1 MRLSFGNQ
9 MTLMS
14 FSWRHEVKHG
24 FSFRGHDQHSHLMK
38 NAAVKFIT
46 TDQRS
51 IFRISNLAYALLCE
65 LRENT
70 IQFQSDNCS
79 VSLMPFLNK
88 LRLCKQNLKGCE
100 KEYYSR
106 VGCKKEIESQP
117 VFIHCP

>member
-70 IQFQSDNCS
+70 IQFQRSIVYITRETDQART
-79 VSLMPFLNK
+79 VK
-88 LRLCKQNLKGCE
+88 LHRIK
-100 KEYYSR
+100 
-106 VGCKKEIESQP
+106 
-117 VFIHCP
+117 